1 MKAKNLCLFLVLL
14 FCIGVAAAVKS
25 ERLIDHFDVHNANVH
40 AVFLQ
45 LSKYS
50 GIDIVAADNIK
61 GEISLSVSNKSW
73 RDILEIICRVQ
84 NLTATNEGSYIYVL
98 PAEEFA
104 KRNLDKISHFDG
116 AEDASILKREVI
128 KIFHI
133 PVNEIKPAIES
144 MLSAKGKITVVEHTN
159 ALIIYDTESNIAQI
173 RKMISELDIETPQIS
188 ISCKIIEVSAGAIQ
202 RMGVHWGYDN
212 NNANKNLKAS
222 HISESSNFVTGAL
235 EKISYG
241 VLSAD
246 KFNVALEYLFNDNKG
261 EIIAQPQITTL
272 DNKEANIFMGQQI
285 PIKYLDEAG
294 NTVVKMVNAG
304 TALTVKPHL
313 SGNGRILLELKPR
326 KESYTLQDGTPV
338 INQQSA
344 NTNVVVS
351 NGETV
356 VIAGLTSNESQKN
369 ESGIP
374 VLKDIPLLGNLFKRS
389 EKTHEK
395 KDLII
400 FVTPVIIDSQIKTV
414 EAVQDSST
422 LQFGDVLK

>member
-313 SGNGRILLELKPR
+313 SG
-326 KESYTLQDGTPV
+326 
-338 INQQSA
+338 
-344 NTNVVVS
+344 
-351 NGETV
+351 
-356 VIAGLTSNESQKN
+356 
-369 ESGIP
+369 
-374 VLKDIPLLGNLFKRS
+374 
-389 EKTHEK
+389 
-395 KDLII
+395 
-400 FVTPVIIDSQIKTV
+400 
-414 EAVQDSST
+414 
-422 LQFGDVLK
+422 